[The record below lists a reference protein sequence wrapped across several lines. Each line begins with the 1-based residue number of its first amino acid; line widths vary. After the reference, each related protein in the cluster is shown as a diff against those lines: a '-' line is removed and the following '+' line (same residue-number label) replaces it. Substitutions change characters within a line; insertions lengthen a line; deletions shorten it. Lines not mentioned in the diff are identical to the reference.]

1 MTENMPLVG
10 VLMGSDSDFDTMRP
24 CFETLQKF
32 DVAFEARVISAH
44 RTPERAIEYSKTARE
59 RGLKVIIAGAG
70 AAAHLAGV
78 IASSTTLPVLGVPIS
93 ATSLQG
99 FDALLA
105 TVQMPGGVPVATF
118 AVGSAG
124 ATNAALFAIQ
134 IISTSDETLALKFK
148 DFKDEMPNKVGKKDE
163 KLQTKIAEFLKNNE

>member
-1 MTENMPLVG
+1 
-10 VLMGSDSDFDTMRP
+10 
-24 CFETLQKF
+24 
-32 DVAFEARVISAH
+32 
-44 RTPERAIEYSKTARE
+44 
-59 RGLKVIIAGAG
+59 LKVIIAGAG